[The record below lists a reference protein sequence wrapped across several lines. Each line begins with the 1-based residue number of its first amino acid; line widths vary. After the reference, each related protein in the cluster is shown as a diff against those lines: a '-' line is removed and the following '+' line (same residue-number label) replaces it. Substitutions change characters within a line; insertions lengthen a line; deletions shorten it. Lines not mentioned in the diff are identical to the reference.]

1 MSLSQDKNDVAVAEI
16 DFLVGFPRTCFLD
29 AKRRFC
35 VSAEWRGLL
44 GSSDY
49 LYVIPNFYLPCLDLL
64 SPEEMKAK
72 LSQLRERKRSEQ
84 GLGDALRVF
93 GASSELVK
101 MDPQRRVRICDRLLR
116 FAKIEDKVI
125 LAASVTCVQL
135 WSPAL
140 YPEEED
146 VDQTKL
152 AEAARL
158 LGI

>member
-1 MSLSQDKNDVAVAEI
+1 M
-16 DFLVGFPRTCFLD
+16 
-29 AKRRFC
+29 
-35 VSAEWRGLL
+35 
-44 GSSDY
+44 
-49 LYVIPNFYLPCLDLL
+49 IPNFYLPCLDLL